1 MKSYAL
7 YALAFL
13 IVPSLLSETLAWTQ
27 HLTLPE
33 QRKNSRRI
41 SFATNDVPRL
51 DAPAATPSAMT
62 RTDFSKSFARILLVS
77 AASSATAILSP
88 RIVNAVVM
96 DSSNTPAVFSS
107 TGQPMTVQEAKDR
120 LIEARKSLGEL
131 VDNYDEIA
139 KGGGDNVRRYLGTV
153 GVKSGL
159 YGINR
164 VLKTLQE
171 EANDI
176 VEYTENLNEF
186 DYSLRAA
193 DTAVYSANFVEYS
206 SAKTKPEKFF
216 EDARIEINRMQVYLD
231 EMIAQLDLK

>member
-1 MKSYAL
+1 MSRAD
-7 YALAFL
+7 F
-13 IVPSLLSETLAWTQ
+13 
-27 HLTLPE
+27 HL
-33 QRKNSRRI
+33 
-41 SFATNDVPRL
+41 
-51 DAPAATPSAMT
+51 
-62 RTDFSKSFARILLVS
+62 SFARILLVS
-77 AASSATAILSP
+77 SASSATAIISP
-88 RIVNAVVM
+88 HPANAVVM

-107 TGQPMTVQEAKDR
+107 TGQPMTIQEAKDR
-120 LIEARKSLGEL
+120 LIEARKSLAEL
-131 VDNYDEIA
+131 VDKYDEIA

-153 GVKSGL
+153 GVTSGL

-171 EANDI
+171 EAKDI

-216 EDARIEINRMQVYLD
+216 EDARIEIDRMQVYLD
-231 EMIAQLDLK
+231 EMIAQLDIK